1 MERPA
6 FLSEDARRMTGAE
19 RGTAY
24 HRCMQLLDL
33 AALHGLFGRAL
44 TDAVARQLD
53 DCANRR
59 LLMDA
64 QREAVSPAKLARFLS
79 SDMGLR
85 LRGAKEIRREWP
97 FNVTLPAADALAPE
111 EAERFGGGDL
121 LVQGTIDCCFI
132 EDGAWV
138 LLDYKTDRTDDM
150 DALRAHYEKQLK
162 VYALALERV
171 TGLPVR
177 QRALC
182 LLSSGGLL
190 EV

>member
-1 MERPA
+1 
-6 FLSEDARRMTGAE
+6 
-19 RGTAY
+19 
-24 HRCMQLLDL
+24 
-33 AALHGLFGRAL
+33 
-44 TDAVARQLD
+44 
-53 DCANRR
+53 
-59 LLMDA
+59 
-64 QREAVSPAKLARFLS
+64 
-79 SDMGLR
+79 MGKR
-85 LRGAKEIRREWP
+85 LRGATQVRREWP
-97 FNVTLPAADALAPE
+97 FNATLPAADALTPE
-111 EAERFGGGDL
+111 EAARFGGGDL

-162 VYALALERV
+162 VYALALECV
-171 TGLPVR
+171 TGLPVK